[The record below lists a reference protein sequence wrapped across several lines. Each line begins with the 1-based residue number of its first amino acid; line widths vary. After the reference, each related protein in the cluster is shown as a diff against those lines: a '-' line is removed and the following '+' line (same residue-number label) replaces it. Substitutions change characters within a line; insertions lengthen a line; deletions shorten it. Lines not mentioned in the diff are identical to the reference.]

1 MPWPAWHTT
10 VLSWLESFITA
21 AGSLVPSPIR
31 DFVHWALHGIVGVV
45 STVFHQVTSA
55 WDSLASSTAAFSRDL
70 AGFADVVFHQ
80 LWRVITYYIPH
91 YAIYAWWWITHPE
104 QLAER
109 LFWYIVKALER
120 HAWAATQVMGKFVLN
135 LIHHNVR
142 HLAAVMEDIITAV
155 F

>member
-1 MPWPAWHTT
+1 M
-10 VLSWLESFITA
+10 LSWLESFVSA
-21 AGSLVPSPIR
+21 AGSLIPSPIR

-45 STVFHQVTSA
+45 STVFHDVVSA
-55 WDSLASSTAAFSRDL
+55 WDYYYAAITGFVRE
-70 AGFADVVFHQ
+70 ATHFADAVFHQ
-80 LWRVITYYIPH
+80 LSRIITYYIPH

-120 HAWAATQVMGKFVLN
+120 HAWAAARVLTEFTMRLIMHN
-135 LIHHNVR
+135 LR
-142 HLAAVMEDIITAV
+142 HVAALAEDIITAV